1 LNRFLIYENVLSD
14 FLNLKPTTGDFF

>member
-1 LNRFLIYENVLSD
+1 LNRIMIHEDVLSD

>member
-1 LNRFLIYENVLSD
+1 LNRIMIHEDVLSE

>member
-1 LNRFLIYENVLSD
+1 LNRFLIYEDVLSD